1 MQRSAA
7 KQLIKS
13 KKTQTLNVCNRE
25 TNSGTKTKGLNIH
38 FSVYQLTL
46 GGDCTSARVR
56 PILDKRHSS
65 QKSHDPLIVD
75 SLQQDTT
82 QFLWYMF
89 STHKLLRRTV
99 ADTLWKNF
107 KIIITTLIYNLHFN
121 KLVLL
126 RVKNFS
132 YMRFYL
138 VNVSNQIV
146 QPQYYLKLGQQ

>member
-1 MQRSAA
+1 MRLFCSVLQKKTA
-7 KQLIKS
+7 KKS

-25 TNSGTKTKGLNIH
+25 TNSGTKAKGFNIQL
-38 FSVYQLTL
+38 SVYQLTL

-107 KIIITTLIYNLHFN
+107 KIIITSINNPHFS
-121 KLVLL
+121 KSVLF
-126 RVKNFS
+126 RVKDLS
-132 YMRFYL
+132 YMRFYV

-146 QPQYYLKLGQQ
+146 QPQYY

>member
-1 MQRSAA
+1 MRLFCSVLQKKTA
-7 KQLIKS
+7 KKS

-25 TNSGTKTKGLNIH
+25 TNSGTKAKGFNIQL
-38 FSVYQLTL
+38 SVYQLTL

-65 QKSHDPLIVD
+65 QKSHDPLMVD

-107 KIIITTLIYNLHFN
+107 KIIITTLIYNLHYS
-121 KLVLL
+121 KIVLL
-126 RVKNFS
+126 RVKDLS
-132 YMRFYL
+132 YMQFYV

-146 QPQYYLKLGQQ
+146 QPQYY